1 MIPIGWLVLGMA
13 NSPANPASARKSIV
27 LPVHL
32 IKGAPWYSVQLGQWN
47 VSLATTVQTFEGVK
61 QPSAF
66 YWKLGDRLLLRI
78 VRLHQMNVSTYLNV
92 PSTFLQLTNRCSN
105 DMETLKSRISTAE
118 ALPSWESS
126 PRYRRCRSEWS
137 LGEGIQQNSADGNSG
152 TWQRWPQSPKS

>member
-1 MIPIGWLVLGMA
+1 MIPIGWLLGMA
-13 NSPANPASARKSIV
+13 NSPANPVSARKSIV

-47 VSLATTVQTFEGVK
+47 VSLATTVQTFKGVK

-105 DMETLKSRISTAE
+105 NMETLKSRISAAE

-126 PRYRRCRSEWS
+126 PDIGDAAPSEAFVREYS
-137 LGEGIQQNSADGNSG
+137 KTPPMAIAVPGS
-152 TWQRWPQSPKS
+152 RWPQSPKS